1 MKNKWLH
8 LKVGAIALLFA
19 SIAAVAPADFVKD
32 GDSVTLT
39 NGTGAALVVD
49 EPVQVGFEQ
58 VGITRT
64 AIGAGAT
71 ATGEV
76 GVRGVYKIDKASGA
90 IAQGAKVYGTLGG
103 GAFSATNADDAVA
116 TGLYFIGFADIA
128 AASATTTVRVRLAK
142 FAEEGDR
149 YLTNSAATL
158 TLSKADF
165 LSTRLTLATS
175 HAAPTITLP
184 AVANVPVGCRLTVV
198 NSGAGNCT
206 LDGNS
211 SENVNGAT
219 TDVVYSGMT
228 AVYESSGAA
237 WILVTMHATDL
248 SAATMES
255 SASTITVTAAELANG
270 TYTAI
275 ASAAGTQAVTLEGGA
290 TVKAGTRFVLR
301 KTGSAGAVT
310 ITPTTGTIAGGA
322 THASCDAQNDWAV
335 FVSDGTNW
343 VLESS
348 VIAWIDIED
357 LFGGDEYR
365 FAA

>member
-1 MKNKWLH
+1 MKTKWLINSAV
-8 LKVGAIALLFA
+8 LAIALACGFA
-19 SIAAVAPADFVKD
+19 TPASAQFVKD
-32 GDSVTLT
+32 GDTVALT
-39 NGTGAALVVD
+39 NGTGSAIAVN
-49 EPVQVGFEQ
+49 EPVQYGFDQ
-58 VGITRT
+58 VGISLDS
-64 AIGAGAT
+64 IGAGST
-71 ATGEV
+71 ATGSV
-76 GVRGVYKIDKASGA
+76 GIKGVYKIDKASGA
-90 IAQGAKVYGTLGG
+90 ITQGEKVWGTLGAG
-103 GAFSATNADDAVA
+103 FLGTNADDAAA
-116 TGLYFIGFADIA
+116 TGLYFLGFADIA

-142 FAEEGDR
+142 FVDEGER

-184 AVANVPVGCRLTVV
+184 PVADVPVACQLRVV
-198 NSGAGNCT
+198 NSGTGTCT

-219 TDVVYSGMT
+219 TDVVFSGQT

-237 WILVTMHATDL
+237 WILVSLHATDL
-248 SAATMES
+248 SAATMVS
-255 SASTITVTAAELANG
+255 SASTITVTAAQLAGG
-270 TYTAI
+270 TFTAI

-322 THASCDAQNDWAV
+322 THTACDAQNDWAV

-348 VIAWIDIED
+348 VIAWVDIDE
-357 LFGGDEYR
+357 LFGGDE
-365 FAA
+365 FLAAA